1 MRLVYKFYIRHT
13 EELDRLFR
21 ISNNLYNQALYLFRQ
36 QLDADGTWLW
46 YNDMDKLMKKT
57 TNLEGECNYKLLKSQ
72 CSQQVLR
79 VLDKNIK
86 AFCKSIKDWKKH
98 PEKYKGMP
106 KMPHYRKRGGMFN
119 LYYTNQSCSIKDG
132 RIRLAKDLLVAIPQ
146 WEKYG
151 DNLKSVHQVRLL
163 PNYRNIKVEIV
174 YEKEIEQADVD
185 KAKYASIDLGLDNLA
200 TMVTSEGC
208 TIYSGKYLKSYNNHF
223 NKTLSHLQSIKDLQG
238 IKRTTRRITRMYDKR
253 DRYLFYAAEPLTGDG
268 RARGYGISVGAEQY
282 MTHGLYWLING
293 AVYKN
298 EYRDHNGLWHP
309 TRMDRGWA
317 VNAAAGKEWNVG
329 RRGMLSVNIATT
341 AMGGLRETPYD
352 EPLSAALYAA
362 GSPYVAR
369 DESRPMADRNDAVI
383 DLSLNVSYRI
393 HTRRID
399 HVIGLDYM
407 NLLGQEEPVSPYY
420 NYQTHRVQ
428 MVKDCYSI
436 PNISYAIIF

>member
-13 EELDRLFR
+13 KGIDRLFR

-36 QLDADGTWLW
+36 RLNTDGTWTW

-57 TNLEGECNYKLLKSQ
+57 LNLEGQCNYRLLKSQ

-86 AFCKSIKDWKKH
+86 AYCKSIKDWKKH
-98 PEKYKGMP
+98 PQKYKRMP
-106 KMPHYRKRGGMFN
+106 KMPNYRKRGGMFN

-132 RIRLAKDLLVAIPQ
+132 RIRLAKDLYISIPQ

-151 DNLKSVHQVRLL
+151 GKLKSFFQVRLI
-163 PNYRNIKVEIV
+163 PNSRNIKVEIV

-253 DRYLFYAAEPLTGDG
+253 DRYFEDAFHKVSRQIVDTLVRNRIGTLVVGYNAGWKQNSDMGKKNNQKFVQMPFARLADYLRYKCEMIGIKFIVHEESYTSKCDALALEPIGKHETYLGRRVKRGLFRSSAGKMINAD
-268 RARGYGISVGAEQY
+268 Q
-282 MTHGLYWLING
+282 NG
-293 AVYKN
+293 ALNILRKVVGDS
-298 EYRDHNGLWHP
+298 EFSRIVGSGHSLCPIRYRNP
-309 TRMDRGWA
+309 FQT
-317 VNAAAGKEWNVG
+317 V
-329 RRGMLSVNIATT
+329 
-341 AMGGLRETPYD
+341 
-352 EPLSAALYAA
+352 A
-362 GSPYVAR
+362 GS
-369 DESRPMADRNDAVI
+369 M
-383 DLSLNVSYRI
+383 
-393 HTRRID
+393 
-399 HVIGLDYM
+399 
-407 NLLGQEEPVSPYY
+407 
-420 NYQTHRVQ
+420 
-428 MVKDCYSI
+428 
-436 PNISYAIIF
+436 